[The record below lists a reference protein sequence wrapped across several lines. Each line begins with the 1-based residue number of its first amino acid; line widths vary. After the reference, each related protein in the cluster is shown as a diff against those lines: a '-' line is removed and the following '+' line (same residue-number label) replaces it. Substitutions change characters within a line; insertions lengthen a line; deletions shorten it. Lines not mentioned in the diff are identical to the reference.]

1 MEYNVAIV
9 DDEQQSI
16 DSLKQCLDLYTN
28 EFGVIFN
35 TELFTDGANFLSGYK
50 PEYDVVFMDVDMPK
64 LNGLLTAKSLRTFD
78 DNVVLVFVTN
88 LAKYAIKGYEV
99 NARDY
104 ILKPLNYS
112 AFKMK
117 IKRILAS
124 VKIKNNKNILLTN
137 NGTTVKI
144 DESSIYYIEINNH
157 NIIYHTAKGD
167 FSSYGSMK
175 LVEKNLSKS
184 QFFRCN
190 SGYLVNLE
198 QISKV
203 IGNEAIISNGD
214 RLVISRARK
223 KEFLERVHKFY
234 MGEKD

>member
-1 MEYNVAIV
+1 MEYNIAIV

-16 DSLKQCLDLYTN
+16 DSLRQCLDLYAN
-28 EFGVIFN
+28 EFGVDFN
-35 TELFTDGANFLSGYK
+35 IELFTDGADFLSGYK
-50 PEYDVVFMDVDMPK
+50 SGYDVVFMDVDMPK
-64 LNGLLTAKSLRTFD
+64 LNGLLTAKSLRGFD
-78 DNVVLVFVTN
+78 DDVVLVFITN

-124 VKIKNNKNILLTN
+124 VKIRQDKNILLSN
-137 NGTTVKI
+137 NGTTVKV
-144 DESSIYYIEINNH
+144 DESSIYYIEISNH
-157 NIIYHTAKGD
+157 NIIYHTVKGD
-167 FSSYGSMK
+167 FSSYGTMK

-198 QISKV
+198 HISKV
-203 IGNEAIISNGD
+203 IGNEVVISNGD

-223 KEFLERVHKFY
+223 KEFLEHVHKFY
-234 MGEKD
+234 MGEKN